1 MKDDVS
7 HGKVF
12 EFYYEFYGEVLKML
26 NKEVMRMID
35 VLERS
40 FWEFLRVK
48 T

>member
-1 MKDDVS
+1 MMDGVC

-26 NKEVMRMID
+26 NKEVMKMID

-40 FWEFLRVK
+40 FWDFLRVK